1 MVSRRQRLGAF
12 GERVARAALEREG
25 YVFAE
30 ANVRLRPGE
39 IDLVMR
45 DGDEWVL
52 VEVRTRRAAPG
63 AAAESVGP
71 AKLRRLWRCAEAF
84 ASARDVSLERIR
96 VELVCVE
103 LDTAGRVTSVEH
115 FRHLEFPEDDAAPW

>member
-12 GERVARAALEREG
+12 GERVARAALERAG
-25 YVFAE
+25 YAFAA
-30 ANVRLRPGE
+30 ANVRLKPGE

-45 DGDEWVL
+45 DGEEWVL

-63 AAAESVGP
+63 AAAESVGA

-84 ASARDVSLERIR
+84 SMTRGVPLDRIR

-103 LDTAGRVTSVEH
+103 LDASGRLLGVEH
-115 FRHLEFPEDDAAPW
+115 FRHLEFPEEGEPPW